1 MRSKVRLI
9 NRKKLLIDDDSI
21 LIKIIYYRK
30 SIFSL
35 VGSPIKSSDKY
46 NKVEKMVKVY
56 VGIHDRINDEIRQD
70 RVYSVENIKIVTYF
84 KMNLSQYN

>member
-1 MRSKVRLI
+1 M
-9 NRKKLLIDDDSI
+9 IDDDSI